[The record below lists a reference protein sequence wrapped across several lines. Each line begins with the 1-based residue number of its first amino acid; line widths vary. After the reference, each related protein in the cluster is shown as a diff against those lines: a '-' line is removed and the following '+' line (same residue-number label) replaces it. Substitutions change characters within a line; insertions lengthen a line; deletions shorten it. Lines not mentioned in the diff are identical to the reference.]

1 MLKGVVTNRLRD
13 SGIEVSVTVKRE
25 MLALL
30 LG

>member
-13 SGIEVSVTVKRE
+13 SSIEVSVTVKRE